1 VSGTRAR
8 CRAALAGVCAL
19 LALSPL
25 VRAQKPGASLS
36 ATERTLLKSVDAHN
50 ADALALLIKIVN
62 INSGTMN
69 FRGVRQVADVLA
81 ARLDSLGFKTH
92 WVDGA
97 PFHRAG
103 HLVAEHPGPGPK
115 LLLIGHLDTVFE
127 PDHPF
132 QKFERLDDSTAK
144 GPGVIDMKGG
154 DVIIVYALRALADA
168 RALDRM
174 NVTIVFDGD
183 EEESGSP
190 LELSRATLREAA
202 KGAAAAL
209 GFEDGSGDPGTAM
222 TSRRGAGSWS
232 LTVTGTP
239 SHSGQIFSA
248 EVGAGAVF
256 EGSRVLNE
264 LYTKLGH
271 EQYLTFNPGVALG
284 GTAVTLDSTGTV
296 GTAEGKDNVVAAHMR
311 VTGDLRTISPEQFD
325 RAEKTMKEIV
335 AASLPGTH
343 SEITFE
349 TGYPPMAPTEGNRKL
364 LAIYDRTSRDV
375 GSGGVVAVDPAKAG
389 AADISFVAN
398 LVPMSI
404 DALGLSGHDD
414 HTDKETADLR
424 MLPVKTKRTAVFLL
438 RLSNGAIST
447 TSTPSATR

>member
-1 VSGTRAR
+1 MAGAI
-8 CRAALAGVCAL
+8 CACAALASAGEVA
-19 LALSPL
+19 
-25 VRAQKPGASLS
+25 AQKTGPVLNP
-36 ATERTLLKSVDAHN
+36 TELAVVRSVDAHN

-69 FRGVRQVADVLA
+69 FAGVRQVADVLA
-81 ARLDSLGFKTH
+81 AQLDSLGFKTR

-97 PFHRAG
+97 VFHLAG
-103 HLVAEHPGPGPK
+103 HLVAEHPGAGPK
-115 LLLIGHLDTVFE
+115 ILLIGHLDTVFE

-154 DVIIVYALRALADA
+154 DVIIVYALRALRDA
-168 RALDRM
+168 KALKKL
-174 NVTIVFDGD
+174 NITIVFDGD

-190 LELSRATLREAA
+190 VEAA
-202 KGAAAAL
+202 RSALMEAARGATAAL
-209 GFEDGSGDPGTAM
+209 GFEDGAGDPKTAM

-232 LTVTGTP
+232 LVSTGTP
-239 SHSGQIFSA
+239 SHSGQIFTP

-256 EGSRVLNE
+256 ESARVLNAF
-264 LYTKLGH
+264 YTQLGH

-296 GTAEGKDNVVAAHMR
+296 GNASGKDNVVAKQMK
-311 VTGDLRTISPEQFD
+311 VTGDLRTISRAQFEN
-325 RAEKTMKEIV
+325 AERVMKEIV
-335 AASLPGTH
+335 SHSLPGTH

-349 TGYPPMAPTEGNRKL
+349 TGYPPMAPTAGNAKL
-364 LAIYDRTSRDV
+364 LEIYDKASRDV
-375 GSGGVVAVDPAKAG
+375 GSYGVTAVDPSHAG

-424 MLPVKTKRTAVFLL
+424 MLPVQTKRTAVMLL
-438 RLSNGAIST
+438 RLTNGAANTKGI
-447 TSTPSATR
+447 TP

>member
-1 VSGTRAR
+1 MHSLLSCTRRSAIV
-8 CRAALAGVCAL
+8 AIVL
-19 LALSPL
+19 LTSPMIL
-25 VRAQKPGASLS
+25 RSQKPAASL
-36 ATERTLLKSVDAHN
+36 TPVERTIVKSVDAHN
-50 ADALALLIKIVN
+50 ADALALLIKVVN

-69 FRGVRQVADVLA
+69 FAGVRQVADVLA
-81 ARLDSLGFKTH
+81 AQLDSLGFKTR

-97 PFHRAG
+97 GFHRAG
-103 HLVAEHPGPGPK
+103 HLVAEHAGAGPK
-115 LLLIGHLDTVFE
+115 ILLIGHLDTVFE

-154 DVIIVYALRALADA
+154 DVIIVFALRALRDA
-168 RALDRM
+168 RALEKM
-174 NVTIVFDGD
+174 NITIVFDGD

-190 LELSRATLREAA
+190 IESARAALMEAA
-202 KGAAAAL
+202 KGATAAL
-209 GFEDGSGDPGTAM
+209 GFEDGSGDPKTAM

-232 LTVTGTP
+232 LVSTGTP
-239 SHSGQIFSA
+239 SHSGQIFTP

-256 EGSRVLNE
+256 ESARVLNAF
-264 LYTKLGH
+264 YTQLGH

-296 GTAEGKDNVVAAHMR
+296 GNASGKDNVVSEQMK
-311 VTGDLRTISPEQFD
+311 VTGDLRTISPAQFEN
-325 RAEKTMKEIV
+325 AERLMKEIV
-335 AASLPGTH
+335 SHPLPGTH
-343 SEITFE
+343 SEIIFE
-349 TGYPPMAPTEGNRKL
+349 TGYPPMAPTAGNAKL
-364 LAIYDRTSRDV
+364 LEIYDKASRDV
-375 GSGGVVAVDPAKAG
+375 GSGGVAAVDPAHAG

-424 MLPVKTKRTAVFLL
+424 MLPVKTKRTAVMLL
-438 RLSNGAIST
+438 RLTNGAGKGM
-447 TSTPSATR
+447 AK

>member
-1 VSGTRAR
+1 MRRVLGAVVLGASI
-8 CRAALAGVCAL
+8 ALAIPSGASAQKPRP
-19 LALSPL
+19 ALSP
-25 VRAQKPGASLS
+25 
-36 ATERTLLKSVDAHN
+36 TERTIVKAVDAHN

-69 FRGVRQVADVLA
+69 FAGVRRVADVLA
-81 ARLDSLGFKTH
+81 AQLDSLGFKTR
-92 WVDGA
+92 WVEGA

-103 HLVAEHPGPGPK
+103 HLVAEHPGAGPK

-127 PDHPF
+127 PDNPF

-154 DVIIVYALRALADA
+154 DVIVVFALRALRDA
-168 RALDRM
+168 KALDKM
-174 NVTIVFDGD
+174 NITIVFDGD

-190 LELSRATLREAA
+190 VELARAALVDAA
-202 KGAAAAL
+202 KGASAAL
-209 GFEDGSGDPGTAM
+209 GFEDGAGDPKTAM
-222 TSRRGAGSWS
+222 TSRRGAGSWALIS
-232 LTVTGTP
+232 TGTP
-239 SHSGQIFSA
+239 SHSGQIFTP

-256 EGSRVLNE
+256 ESARVLNE

-296 GTAEGKDNVVAAHMR
+296 GTASGKDNVVAEQMK
-311 VTGDLRTISPEQFD
+311 VTGDLRTISPAQFAK
-325 RAEKTMKEIV
+325 AESAMKDIV
-335 AASLPGTH
+335 AHPLPGTH
-343 SEITFE
+343 SEITFQ
-349 TGYPPMAPTEGNRKL
+349 TGYPPMAPTDGNRRL
-364 LAIYDRTSRDV
+364 LEMYDRASRDV
-375 GSGGVVAVDPAKAG
+375 GSGGITSVDPAHAG

-424 MLPVKTKRTAVFLL
+424 TLPVKTKRTAVLLL
-438 RLSNGAIST
+438 RLS
-447 TSTPSATR
+447 R

>member
-1 VSGTRAR
+1 MSKFPLTMGRVAF
-8 CRAALAGVCAL
+8 AATLASTVAFP
-19 LALSPL
+19 AA
-25 VRAQKPGASLS
+25 AQNPRASLTS
-36 ATERTLLKSVDAHN
+36 GERQLVKSIDAHN
-50 ADALALLIKIVN
+50 ADALALLIRLVN

-69 FRGVRQVADVLA
+69 FAGVRQVANVLA
-81 ARLDSLGFKTH
+81 AQLDSLGFKTR

-103 HLVAEHPGPGPK
+103 HLVAEHPGSGPK

-127 PDHPF
+127 PDNPF
-132 QKFERLDDSTAK
+132 QKFQRLDDSTAK

-154 DVIIVYALRALADA
+154 DVIIVYALRALKDA
-168 RALDRM
+168 RALDKM

-183 EEESGSP
+183 EEESGTP

-202 KGAAAAL
+202 KGAVAAL
-209 GFEDGSGDPGTAM
+209 GFEDGSGDPKTAM
-222 TSRRGAGSWS
+222 TSRRGAGSWA

-239 SHSGQIFSA
+239 SHSGQIFTP

-256 EGSRVLNE
+256 EASRVLNE
-264 LYTKLGH
+264 FYTKLGH

-296 GTAEGKDNVVAAHMR
+296 GTAAGKDNVVAEHMR
-311 VTGDLRTISPEQFD
+311 VTGDLRTISPEQFE

-343 SEITFE
+343 SGITFE

-364 LAIYDRTSRDV
+364 LAIYDKTSRDV
-375 GSGGVVAVDPAKAG
+375 GSGGVVAVDPSKAG

-424 MLPVKTKRTAVFLL
+424 TLPVKTKRTAVFLL
-438 RLSNGAIST
+438 RLSNGAAKMT
-447 TSTPSATR
+447 PTSSATR